1 MVTLR
6 RYFNVAEAAVDK
18 TRLDDRGIFC
28 SIADENSYLYGGAGF
43 AMSIRIL
50 VAEDQFTEATAVL
63 AETGPPLTEDFDPA
77 VAAAD
82 PNVAPLSE
90 EGAETGG
97 ADQPIEE
104 NNPWEILA
112 VAFLFFAPGVT
123 LLLQKRL
130 ALLRTRG
137 RFITVLSPAN
147 EHWCGALAVAIGLAL
162 IGLYLY
168 TRRAI
173 REERVAFCRTK
184 SQNRGLHLSPG

>member
-50 VAEDQFTEATAVL
+50 VAEDQFEEATRVL
-63 AETGPPLTEDFDPA
+63 AELGPPLADDFEPGA
-77 VAAAD
+77 AAAD
-82 PNVAPLSE
+82 PKAASLSE
-90 EGAETGG
+90 ERGETLA
-97 ADQPIEE
+97 ADPPIEQG
-104 NNPWEILA
+104 NPWEILA
-112 VAFLFFAPGVT
+112 VAFLFFAPGLT
-123 LLLQKRL
+123 LLLQRRV

-137 RFITVLSPAN
+137 RFIAILSPAN
-147 EHWCGALAVAIGLAL
+147 EHWFGALAVAIGLAL
-162 IGLYLY
+162 IGLYFY

-173 REERVAFCRTK
+173 RAERDAFWRTK
-184 SQNRGLHLSPG
+184 SQNRGLHLTPG